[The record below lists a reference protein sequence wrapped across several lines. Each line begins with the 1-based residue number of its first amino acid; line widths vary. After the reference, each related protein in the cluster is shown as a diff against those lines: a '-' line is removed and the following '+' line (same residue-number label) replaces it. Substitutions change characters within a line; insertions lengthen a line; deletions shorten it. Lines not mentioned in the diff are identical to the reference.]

1 MIEYFEELDRLIV
14 VAINGLHTPFL
25 DELMWLVSA
34 KITWVP
40 LYFILAYLA
49 FKQLNRKQFYLFL
62 VLVIAAVAI
71 TDLVSVHLFK
81 NLFLRYRPSHNL
93 LIMDQLHFYE
103 IKPGEWY
110 KGGQYGFVSS
120 HAANFFAIAM
130 ACWLVL
136 KKAYPS
142 LVWWLLSIGS
152 LICFSRM
159 YLGVHYLSDIFV
171 GALVGAFIAFGLF
184 KFWYLP
190 VTSTKK

>member
-25 DELMWLVSA
+25 DEIMWWISA

-40 LYFILAYLA
+40 LYLILAYLA
-49 FKQLNRKQFYLFL
+49 FKQENRKQFYLFL
-62 VLVIAAVAI
+62 VLVIAAVAV

-81 NLFLRYRPSHNL
+81 NMFLRYRPSHNL

-120 HAANFFAIAM
+120 HAANFFAIAT

-136 KKAYPS
+136 RKTYPS

-171 GALVGAFIAFGLF
+171 GALLGVSIAFGLF

-190 VTSTKK
+190 ATSTKK